1 MTALT
6 LKIMVMLL
14 ASFGL
19 FFLSIGIYASDMVCL
34 LIGAL
39 LECAALLVVP
49 EIRRIHRHPFR

>member
-6 LKIMVMLL
+6 LKIMVIFL

-19 FFLSIGIYASDMVCL
+19 FFLSIGIYASDLICI

-39 LECAALLVVP
+39 LECAALLVLP

>member
-6 LKIMVMLL
+6 LKIMVIFL

-19 FFLSIGIYASDMVCL
+19 FFLSIGIYASDLICI

-39 LECAALLVVP
+39 LECVALLVLP